1 MDVELNR
8 AESELHHEESA
19 LYTELSR
26 LGEVSRELSG
36 RLAALADRA
45 AGLNEPALT
54 QRAASVPPPVDPVGA
69 FVNARAAR
77 EAAVKVRRETN
88 AAVRQQLAATKAQLQ
103 QLTQQVLADE
113 KLAQQ
118 LEARAKQAALE
129 VRQAQVAPAAAPKPP
144 PPPPAALVA
153 PPPGPPGLALAS
165 KATKRQRPRVRMQ
178 AAVDVQSD
186 DNFFN
191 GFSSNISDGGLFVAT
206 VNLVPLG
213 TEVDL
218 SFTLP
223 SGARIETK
231 GVVRWVREVNDKL
244 PEAFPGLG
252 VQFKELDP
260 AALQAIE
267 AFLAEREP
275 LFYTE

>member
-26 LGEVSRELSG
+26 LAEVSRELSG

-54 QRAASVPPPVDPVGA
+54 QRAATVPPPVDPVGA
-69 FVNARAAR
+69 FANAHAAR
-77 EAAVKVRRETN
+77 EAAVKVRRETT

-103 QLTQQVLADE
+103 KLAQQVLADE
-113 KLAQQ
+113 KLAQH
-118 LEARAKQAALE
+118 LEAQAKQAALE
-129 VRQAQVAPAAAPKPP
+129 ARQAQVAAPAKPP
-144 PPPPAALVA
+144 PPPPAALGA
-153 PPPGPPGLALAS
+153 PPPAPPGLALAS
-165 KATKRQRPRVRMQ
+165 KTTKRQRPRVRMQ

-244 PEAFPGLG
+244 PEAFPGMG

-267 AFLAEREP
+267 AFLAERDP

>member
-1 MDVELNR
+1 VDVELNR

-26 LGEVSRELSG
+26 LAEVSRELSG

-54 QRAASVPPPVDPVGA
+54 QRAATVPPPVDPVGA
-69 FVNARAAR
+69 FANAHAAR
-77 EAAVKVRRETN
+77 EAAVKVRRETT

-103 QLTQQVLADE
+103 KLAQQVLADE
-113 KLAQQ
+113 KLAQH
-118 LEARAKQAALE
+118 LEAQAKQAALE
-129 VRQAQVAPAAAPKPP
+129 ARQAQVAAPAKPP
-144 PPPPAALVA
+144 PPPPAALGA
-153 PPPGPPGLALAS
+153 PPPAPPGLALAS
-165 KATKRQRPRVRMQ
+165 KTTKRQRPRVRMQ

-244 PEAFPGLG
+244 PEAFPGMG

-267 AFLAEREP
+267 AFLAERDP

>member
-8 AESELHHEESA
+8 AELELHHEESA

-26 LGEVSRELSG
+26 LAEVSRELSG

-54 QRAASVPPPVDPVGA
+54 QRAATVPPPVDPVGA
-69 FVNARAAR
+69 FANAHAAR
-77 EAAVKVRRETN
+77 EAAVKVRRETT

-103 QLTQQVLADE
+103 KLAQQVLADE
-113 KLAQQ
+113 KLAQH
-118 LEARAKQAALE
+118 LEAQARQAALE
-129 VRQAQVAPAAAPKPP
+129 ARQAQVAPPAKPP
-144 PPPPAALVA
+144 PPPPAALGA
-153 PPPGPPGLALAS
+153 SPLAPPGLALAS
-165 KATKRQRPRVRMQ
+165 KTTKRQRPRVRMQ

-244 PEAFPGLG
+244 PEAFPGMG

-267 AFLAEREP
+267 AFLAERDP